1 MDEEDMGEFGI
12 APKQLL
18 AKDDFK
24 LPSYVHMGP
33 GWNVSGAELLAAMPC
48 SFSIVRKFLFCPH
61 FILLYFV

>member
-33 GWNVSGAELLAAMPC
+33 GWNFNGAE
-48 SFSIVRKFLFCPH
+48 SNTFRIVRKLIFCPH
-61 FILLYFV
+61 FILLYIV